1 MTRMSRVPRVLAAGQ
16 PGVPDEERISKNLP
30 CPACGA
36 ILPAMFRPIALLV
49 SLGLAALASAQS
61 YAPVNERPPAL
72 AREFRGAWI
81 ASIYNID
88 WPSSS
93 GLSAGA
99 QQAELRGIL
108 DRVASLKMN
117 AVVFQVRPQCD
128 AVYSSSMEPWSS
140 SLTGTMGRSPG
151 YDPLAYCIQQAHA
164 RGIEVHAWFN
174 PFRALSN
181 NSQQVAGSH
190 VTRTMP
196 QITKK
201 FGTMTWCDPASE
213 ATRSRALNV
222 ILDVVKRYDIDGV
235 HLDDY
240 FYPYPSGN
248 LRFPDGKSPAQRRGY
263 VDGFV
268 SNLYSAV
275 KRQKPWV
282 RVGISP
288 FGIWRPGVPGGIEAG
303 IDSYEQL
310 AGDSRKWLKN
320 GWVDYLA
327 PQLYWPESPRKQSFS
342 VLLNWWRQQGSRP
355 VWPGI
360 ATARIGG
367 PEDRRSASEIT
378 NQIATSR
385 KIGQNWNGHIHWS
398 AKSLVRNQGGIASK
412 LAGSYTQPAA
422 IPPMPWV
429 NNKTPGSPGVSAT
442 VEGGNTVVRC
452 SPQGGTAKLAIQAR
466 SGGGWQTVKIVPSGS
481 QAVSIPRAD
490 AIAVTA
496 LDRYGNASPPKAL
509 GLR

>member
-1 MTRMSRVPRVLAAGQ
+1 MIRFIVFLAG
-16 PGVPDEERISKNLP
+16 
-30 CPACGA
+30 
-36 ILPAMFRPIALLV
+36 
-49 SLGLAALASAQS
+49 LGFVASASAQS
-61 YAPVNERPPAL
+61 YAPVNELPPAL
-72 AREFRGAWI
+72 AREFRGAWV
-81 ASIYNID
+81 ATIYNID

-93 GLSAGA
+93 GLSAGE

-108 DRVASLKMN
+108 DKIASLKMN
-117 AVVFQVRPQCD
+117 AVIFQVRPQCD
-128 AVYSSSMEPWSS
+128 AAYSSAIEPWTA

-151 YDPLAYCIQQAHA
+151 YDPLAYCVQQAHA

-174 PFRALSN
+174 PFRALAN
-181 NSQQVAGSH
+181 NSAPVAANH
-190 VTRTMP
+190 VTRSMP

-213 ATRSRALNV
+213 NTRSRALGV

-248 LRFPDGKSPAQRRGY
+248 LRFPDGKTSAERRAY

-310 AGDSRKWLKN
+310 ASDSRKWLQK

-327 PQLYWPESPRKQSFS
+327 PQLYWPNSPQKQSFS
-342 VLLNWWRQQGSRP
+342 TLLAWWRQQGSRP

-360 ATARIGG
+360 ATSRIGG
-367 PEDRRSASEIT
+367 PEDRRPASEIT
-378 NQIATSR
+378 NQIDLSR
-385 KIGQNWNGHIHWS
+385 KIGKGWNGHIHWS
-398 AKSLVRNQGGIASK
+398 AKSLVKNQGGISSK
-412 LAGSYTQPAA
+412 LTGSYTQPAA
-422 IPPMPWV
+422 VPPMPWV
-429 NNKTPGSPGVSAT
+429 NSKSPAAPGVSAVVQSGGT
-442 VEGGNTVVRC
+442 YVHWEPDGNTSKV
-452 SPQGGTAKLAIQAR
+452 AIQAK
-466 SGGGWQTVKIVPSGS
+466 SGGSWKTVQIAP
-481 QAVSIPRAD
+481 VSAKGVTIPRAD
-490 AIAVTA
+490 AVAVTA
-496 LDRYGNASPPKAL
+496 LDRYGNASPPKIL

>member
-1 MTRMSRVPRVLAAGQ
+1 MIRFFTFLLTLGCAIAG
-16 PGVPDEERISKNLP
+16 
-30 CPACGA
+30 
-36 ILPAMFRPIALLV
+36 
-49 SLGLAALASAQS
+49 AQS
-61 YAPVNERPPAL
+61 YAPVKESPPPL

-81 ASIYNID
+81 ASVYNLD

-93 GLSAGA
+93 HLSAA
-99 QQAELRGIL
+99 SQQAELRAML
-108 DRVASLKMN
+108 DKLAGLKMN
-117 AVVFQVRPQCD
+117 AVIFQVRPQCD
-128 AVYSSSMEPWSS
+128 AVYASSLEPWSS

-151 YDPLAYCIQQAHA
+151 YDPLTYCIQQAHA

-174 PFRALSN
+174 PFRALTSN
-181 NSQQVAGSH
+181 AQQVAANH
-190 VTRTMP
+190 VTCTAP
-196 QITKK
+196 GVTKK

-213 ATRSRALNV
+213 QTRSRALNV

-248 LRFPDGKSPAQRRGY
+248 LQFSDGKTPAQRRSY

-275 KRQKPWV
+275 KRQKSWV

-288 FGIWRPGVPGGIEAG
+288 FGIWRPGVPSGIEAG

-327 PQLYWPESPRKQSFS
+327 PQLYWRISPQKQSFP
-342 VLLNWWRQQGSRP
+342 LLLSWWRQQGSRP

-360 ATARIGG
+360 ATERIGG
-367 PEDRRSASEIT
+367 ADGRGAGEIT
-378 NQIATSR
+378 SQIDLSR
-385 KIGQNWNGHIHWS
+385 TIGKNWNGHIHWS
-398 AKSLVRNQGGIASK
+398 AKSLVRNQGGIATK
-412 LAGSYTQPAA
+412 LAATYTQPAA

-429 NNKTPGSPGVSAT
+429 SSKTPASPGLSANVQGSNT
-442 VEGGNTVVRC
+442 VIQWQPEGGA
-452 SPQGGTAKLAIQAR
+452 AKIAIQAKI
-466 SGGGWQTVKIVPSGS
+466 GGSWRTVKISPSG
-481 QAVSIPRAD
+481 AKAATIPRAE

-496 LDRYGNASPPKAL
+496 LDRFGNASPPKVL